1 MKNEKIA
8 IDFRKNLLEVGLVTK
23 ILPEAYT
30 WHFAGTWNH
39 MNNLN
44 GDFEKISDSFFDKSE
59 DLLKRSVSIP
69 ININQSIET
78 PQKIRNALLKT
89 LN

>member
-1 MKNEKIA
+1 MKNEKLA
-8 IDFRKNLLEVGLVTK
+8 IDFRKNLLEVGLATK

-39 MNNLN
+39 MDNLN
-44 GDFEKISDSFFDKSE
+44 GDFGKIPDSFFDKSE
-59 DLLKRSVSIP
+59 ELLKRSVSIP
-69 ININQSIET
+69 ININQSLEI
-78 PQKIRNALLKT
+78 PKKIRSALLKT